1 MTNTDKFL
9 SFAIWFCVLGFIC
22 YQLFQEANM
31 GGQCNKDGQLFQE
44 ANMGGQCNKDGG
56 VVVIASNLTGVCVR
70 RAIESLPD

>member
-31 GGQCNKDGQLFQE
+31 GGQCNKDG
-44 ANMGGQCNKDGG
+44 G

-70 RAIESLPD
+70 RALESLPD